1 MGKFK
6 ALLVSK
12 NDGGQQVEWT
22 ELDDSELMD
31 GDVTIQVT
39 HSTLNYKDGLS
50 LTGSAPI
57 INSYPMIPG
66 IDLAGVVEESGS
78 SEFKA
83 GDQVLVNGCGL
94 GEKHFGGY
102 AARARVKSEW
112 VVPVPDGW
120 SCHDAMAV
128 GTAGYTAML
137 CVLGLLDHNVPTDNG
152 PIIVTGASGGVGSVA
167 IALLAKNGYQV
178 TAATGRPEE
187 EAYLKSLGASEI
199 IDRAELSGDARPIDR
214 AIWAGGV
221 DAVGSKMLANIL
233 SQTKPYGA
241 VTACGIAQGRDLP
254 ASVLPFILRGVVLQ
268 GCESVN
274 TPRPLRLRAWQRLGQ
289 DMDRHVLQSM
299 THTHPIEDVIGMA
312 KDIMAGKVRGRTVY
326 EIG

>member
-6 ALLVSK
+6 ALLATKDDS
-12 NDGGQQVEWT
+12 GQKVEWT
-22 ELDDSELMD
+22 ELDDSDLME
-31 GDVTIQVT
+31 GDVTIRVT
-39 HSTLNYKDGLS
+39 HSALNYKDGLAI
-50 LTGSAPI
+50 TGKAPI
-57 INSYPMIPG
+57 IDTYPMIPG

-78 SEFKA
+78 SEFA
-83 GDQVLVNGCGL
+83 VGDQVLVNGCGL
-94 GEKHFGGY
+94 SERHFGGY

-112 VVPVPDGW
+112 VVPVPQGW

-137 CVLGLLDHNVPTDNG
+137 CVLGLLDHDVPTDKG
-152 PIIVTGASGGVGSVA
+152 PVIVTGASGGVGSVA

-199 IDRAELSGDARPIDR
+199 VDRAELSGDARPIDKVR
-214 AIWAGGV
+214 WAGGV
-221 DAVGSKMLANIL
+221 DAVGSKMLANVL
-233 SQTKPYGA
+233 SQTMPYGV

-254 ASVLPFILRGVVLQ
+254 ASVLPFILRGVILQ
-268 GCESVN
+268 GCESVQ
-274 TPRPLRLRAWQRLGQ
+274 TPRPLRLRAWDRLGQ
-289 DMDRHVLQSM
+289 DMDLDVLKSM
-299 THTHPIEDVIGMA
+299 THTHPIEDVVGMA
-312 KDIMAGKVRGRTVY
+312 AEIIAGKVRGRTVY